1 MNRKF
6 VYAPGCKWELRTHV
20 KVIISVP
27 LLFLGQDL
35 GQMNSSEGGYEPFSP
50 CSTRQNQSW
59 VVTSYGP
66 NVIAGGGQMSAQ
78 LWSGDR
84 AFSERPSFCQ

>member
-1 MNRKF
+1 M
-6 VYAPGCKWELRTHV
+6 

-66 NVIAGGGQMSAQ
+66 NVIAGGGQMSAK

-84 AFSERPSFCQ
+84 TFSERPSFCQ